1 MAVSNLRLGGITS
14 GFDTE
19 AMVTQLLSSYQTR
32 IDKQS
37 QKITKLSWQQS
48 AYQDITKKITEF
60 KNTYFDVLK
69 RDTYLMSPSTFNKF
83 KADVTATSNAD
94 AAGLTVSTTSNSS
107 SGSYKIKLNQAAKAS
122 TAQGNSITSGN
133 FKLDLDK
140 ALSSASGEVKTNDD
154 GSKTWTM
161 NFALDVQV
169 GGIRKTISFSAD
181 ALLGADG
188 NVADKDAAKSSIID
202 SLNQKLQESFG
213 YSGKTSGATGATD
226 ANGKEWFLQVKLGS
240 DGKAEFQVGGNASV
254 SVAENKGNFG
264 LAQPKEKV
272 AISTGS
278 VVTGVNALQVEI
290 GGKNVSVAF
299 NGVSSTYYDSKG
311 QTGNEAI
318 LAEYKEL
325 KTAAYRK
332 SYNLADNEIV
342 SDEQLEK
349 FTYSN
354 EQAAKDKNAASIKEA
369 LKGVAG
375 YTFNFD
381 GTYVTAADSNG
392 NSVDFSMTSVEG
404 GTLGLTKASASNKIN
419 SGSTLSD
426 LGFKPEADGTYKLN
440 INGTEISL
448 DKNSTISSMMSAV
461 NKSAAGVTMTYSSLT
476 NSFTLES
483 KEFGVSAVN
492 KSAAGV
498 TMTYSS
504 LTNSFTLESKEF
516 GGAGKVE
523 VGDTSLGRSLGLVD
537 DNGTVGASEGQNAIF
552 EINGQEV
559 YLNDNTYTLDGNT
572 FTFNDNMTIGETYTV
587 NIAKDSTTVKDA
599 LKKFVE
605 SYNKLID
612 DVYGY
617 IGKSPAKDDD
627 GNTYEPLTNAEK
639 DEMSEDEITK
649 WEEKAK
655 QGVLYNDSTVSTVM
669 SQMRS
674 ALYTSVTLDDGSKF
688 GIYNLGIKTSSEW
701 SEHGKLQIDENAFD
715 KAFENN
721 EDAIIKLFTDSDT
734 GMMKKLNSVIDG
746 AVKSSGAANTR
757 GTLVRK
763 AGKADSSVTTDS
775 TIYKE
780 MVKMQDRLK
789 ELQDRYDT
797 KEEYWWKVFT
807 NMETAMADLNSQ
819 TSYISSY
826 LGTGTSSYQ

>member
-94 AAGLTVSTTSNSS
+94 ASGLTVSTTSNSS

-278 VVTGVNALQVEI
+278 VVTGVNAFQVEI

-299 NGVSSTYYDSKG
+299 NGVSSTYYDSKS

-349 FTYSN
+349 FNYSN

-404 GTLGLTKASASNKIN
+404 GTLGLTKASASNQIN

-448 DKNSTISSMMSAV
+448 DKKSTISSMM
-461 NKSAAGVTMTYSSLT
+461 
-476 NSFTLES
+476 
-483 KEFGVSAVN
+483 SAVN

>member
-278 VVTGVNALQVEI
+278 VVTGVNAFQVEI

-349 FTYSN
+349 FNYSN

-404 GTLGLTKASASNKIN
+404 GTLGLTKASASNKIS

-448 DKNSTISSMMSAV
+448 DKKSTISSMMSAV

-483 KEFGVSAVN
+483 KE
-492 KSAAGV
+492 
-498 TMTYSS
+498 
-504 LTNSFTLESKEF
+504 L

-763 AGKADSSVTTDS
+763 AGKADSYVTTDS

>member
-154 GSKTWTM
+154 GSETWTM

-226 ANGKEWFLQVKLGS
+226 ANGKEWFLQVQLGS

-278 VVTGVNALQVEI
+278 VVTGVNAFQVEI

-349 FTYSN
+349 FNYSN

-404 GTLGLTKASASNKIN
+404 GTLGLTKASASNKIS

-448 DKNSTISSMMSAV
+448 DKKSTISSMM
-461 NKSAAGVTMTYSSLT
+461 
-476 NSFTLES
+476 
-483 KEFGVSAVN
+483 SAVN

>member
-278 VVTGVNALQVEI
+278 VVTGVNAFQVEI

-349 FTYSN
+349 FNYSN

-404 GTLGLTKASASNKIN
+404 GTLGLTKASASNKIS

-448 DKNSTISSMMSAV
+448 DKKSTISSMM
-461 NKSAAGVTMTYSSLT
+461 
-476 NSFTLES
+476 
-483 KEFGVSAVN
+483 SAVN

-627 GNTYEPLTNAEK
+627 GNTYEPLTDAEK
-639 DEMSEDEITK
+639 EEMSEDEITK

-701 SEHGKLQIDENAFD
+701 SEHGKLQIDEDAFD

>member
-318 LAEYKEL
+318 LAEYKGL

-419 SGSTLSD
+419 SGSTLLD

-448 DKNSTISSMMSAV
+448 DKKSTISSMM
-461 NKSAAGVTMTYSSLT
+461 
-476 NSFTLES
+476 
-483 KEFGVSAVN
+483 SAVN

>member
-278 VVTGVNALQVEI
+278 VVTGVNAFQVEI

-349 FTYSN
+349 FNYSN

-404 GTLGLTKASASNKIN
+404 GTLGLTKASASNKIS

-448 DKNSTISSMMSAV
+448 DKKSTISSMM
-461 NKSAAGVTMTYSSLT
+461 
-476 NSFTLES
+476 
-483 KEFGVSAVN
+483 SAVN

-639 DEMSEDEITK
+639 EEMSEDEITK

-674 ALYTSVTLDDGSKF
+674 ALYTNVTLDDGSKF

>member
-94 AAGLTVSTTSNSS
+94 TAGLTVSTTSNSS

-278 VVTGVNALQVEI
+278 VVTGVNAFQVEI

-299 NGVSSTYYDSKG
+299 NGVSSTYYDSKS

-349 FTYSN
+349 FNYSN

-448 DKNSTISSMMSAV
+448 DKKSTISSMMSAV

-483 KEFGVSAVN
+483 KEFG
-492 KSAAGV
+492 G
-498 TMTYSS
+498 T
-504 LTNSFTLESKEF
+504 
-516 GGAGKVE
+516 GKVE

>member
-83 KADVTATSNAD
+83 KADVTATSTAD
-94 AAGLTVSTTSNSS
+94 ASGLTVSTTSNSS

-448 DKNSTISSMMSAV
+448 DKKSTISSMM
-461 NKSAAGVTMTYSSLT
+461 
-476 NSFTLES
+476 
-483 KEFGVSAVN
+483 SAVN

-523 VGDTSLGRSLGLVD
+523 VGDTSLGRSLGLFD

-605 SYNKLID
+605 SYNKLIE

-688 GIYNLGIKTSSEW
+688 GIYNLGIKPSSEW

>member
-226 ANGKEWFLQVKLGS
+226 ANGKEWFLQVQLGS

-278 VVTGVNALQVEI
+278 VVTGVNAFQVEI
-290 GGKNVSVAF
+290 GGKNESVAF

-419 SGSTLSD
+419 SGSTLSN

-448 DKNSTISSMMSAV
+448 DKNATISSMM
-461 NKSAAGVTMTYSSLT
+461 
-476 NSFTLES
+476 
-483 KEFGVSAVN
+483 SAVN

>member
-94 AAGLTVSTTSNSS
+94 ASGLTVSTTSNSS

-448 DKNSTISSMMSAV
+448 DKKSTISSMM
-461 NKSAAGVTMTYSSLT
+461 
-476 NSFTLES
+476 
-483 KEFGVSAVN
+483 SAVN

-572 FTFNDNMTIGETYTV
+572 FTFNVNMTIGETYTV

>member
-94 AAGLTVSTTSNSS
+94 TAGLTVSTTSNSS

-140 ALSSASGEVKTNDD
+140 ALSSTSGEVKTNDD

-278 VVTGVNALQVEI
+278 VVTGVNAFQVEI

-349 FTYSN
+349 FNYSN

-448 DKNSTISSMMSAV
+448 DKKSTISSMMSAV

-483 KEFGVSAVN
+483 KE
-492 KSAAGV
+492 
-498 TMTYSS
+498 
-504 LTNSFTLESKEF
+504 L

-639 DEMSEDEITK
+639 EEMSEDEITK

-746 AVKSSGAANTR
+746 AVKSRGAANTR

>member
-94 AAGLTVSTTSNSS
+94 TAGLTVSTTSNSS

-226 ANGKEWFLQVKLGS
+226 ANGKEWFLQAKLGS

-278 VVTGVNALQVEI
+278 VVTGVNAFQVEI

-448 DKNSTISSMMSAV
+448 DKKSTISSMM
-461 NKSAAGVTMTYSSLT
+461 
-476 NSFTLES
+476 
-483 KEFGVSAVN
+483 SAVN

>member
-226 ANGKEWFLQVKLGS
+226 ANGKEWFLQAKLGS

-278 VVTGVNALQVEI
+278 VVTGVNAFQVEI

-448 DKNSTISSMMSAV
+448 DKKSTISSMM
-461 NKSAAGVTMTYSSLT
+461 
-476 NSFTLES
+476 
-483 KEFGVSAVN
+483 SAVN

>member
-299 NGVSSTYYDSKG
+299 NGVSSTYYDSKD

-332 SYNLADNEIV
+332 SYNLAENEIV
-342 SDEQLEK
+342 SDKQLEK

-381 GTYVTAADSNG
+381 GTYITAADSNG

-404 GTLGLTKASASNKIN
+404 GTLGLTKASASNKIS

-448 DKNSTISSMMSAV
+448 DKKSTISSMM
-461 NKSAAGVTMTYSSLT
+461 
-476 NSFTLES
+476 
-483 KEFGVSAVN
+483 SAVN

-627 GNTYEPLTNAEK
+627 GNTYEPLTDAEK
-639 DEMSEDEITK
+639 EEMSEDEITK

>member
-94 AAGLTVSTTSNSS
+94 TAGLTVSTTSNSS

-278 VVTGVNALQVEI
+278 VVTGVNAFQVEI

-318 LAEYKEL
+318 LAEYKGL

-349 FTYSN
+349 FNYSN

-404 GTLGLTKASASNKIN
+404 GTLGLTKASASNKIS

-448 DKNSTISSMMSAV
+448 DKKSTISSMM
-461 NKSAAGVTMTYSSLT
+461 
-476 NSFTLES
+476 
-483 KEFGVSAVN
+483 SAVN

-639 DEMSEDEITK
+639 EEMSEDEITK

-674 ALYTSVTLDDGSKF
+674 ALYTNVTLDDGSKF

>member
-69 RDTYLMSPSTFNKF
+69 RDTYLMSPSTFNKV

-94 AAGLTVSTTSNSS
+94 TAGLTVSTTSNSS

-278 VVTGVNALQVEI
+278 VVTGVNAFQVEI

-349 FTYSN
+349 FNYSN

-404 GTLGLTKASASNKIN
+404 GTLGLTKASASNKIS

-448 DKNSTISSMMSAV
+448 DKKSTISSMM
-461 NKSAAGVTMTYSSLT
+461 
-476 NSFTLES
+476 
-483 KEFGVSAVN
+483 SAVN

-627 GNTYEPLTNAEK
+627 GNTYEPLTDAEK
-639 DEMSEDEITK
+639 EEMSEDEITK

-669 SQMRS
+669 RQMRS

>member
-94 AAGLTVSTTSNSS
+94 ASGLTVSTTSNSS

-278 VVTGVNALQVEI
+278 VVTGVNAFQVEI

-349 FTYSN
+349 FNYSN

-404 GTLGLTKASASNKIN
+404 GTLGLTKASASNKIS

-448 DKNSTISSMMSAV
+448 DKKSTISSMMSAV

-483 KEFGVSAVN
+483 KE
-492 KSAAGV
+492 
-498 TMTYSS
+498 
-504 LTNSFTLESKEF
+504 L

>member
-278 VVTGVNALQVEI
+278 VVTGVNAFQVEI

-332 SYNLADNEIV
+332 SYNLAENEIV
-342 SDEQLEK
+342 SDKQLEK

-404 GTLGLTKASASNKIN
+404 GTLGLTKASASNKIS

-448 DKNSTISSMMSAV
+448 DKKSTISSMMSAV

-483 KEFGVSAVN
+483 KE
-492 KSAAGV
+492 
-498 TMTYSS
+498 
-504 LTNSFTLESKEF
+504 L

-552 EINGQEV
+552 EINGKEV

-639 DEMSEDEITK
+639 EEMSEDEITK

-674 ALYTSVTLDDGSKF
+674 ALYTNVTLDDGSKF

>member
-94 AAGLTVSTTSNSS
+94 ASGLTVSTTSNSS

-278 VVTGVNALQVEI
+278 VVTGVNAFQVEI

-332 SYNLADNEIV
+332 SYNLAENEIV
-342 SDEQLEK
+342 SDKQLEK

-404 GTLGLTKASASNKIN
+404 GTLGLTKASASNKIS

-448 DKNSTISSMMSAV
+448 DKKSTISSMMSAV

-483 KEFGVSAVN
+483 KE
-492 KSAAGV
+492 
-498 TMTYSS
+498 
-504 LTNSFTLESKEF
+504 L

-639 DEMSEDEITK
+639 EEMSEDEITK

>member
-94 AAGLTVSTTSNSS
+94 ASGLTVSTTSNSS

-349 FTYSN
+349 FNYSN

-404 GTLGLTKASASNKIN
+404 GTLGLTKASASNKIS

-448 DKNSTISSMMSAV
+448 DKKSTISSMM
-461 NKSAAGVTMTYSSLT
+461 
-476 NSFTLES
+476 
-483 KEFGVSAVN
+483 SAVN

-627 GNTYEPLTNAEK
+627 GNTYEPLTDAEK
-639 DEMSEDEITK
+639 EEMSEDEITK

>member
-19 AMVTQLLSSYQTR
+19 AMVTHLLSSYQTR

-278 VVTGVNALQVEI
+278 VVTGVNAFQVEI

-448 DKNSTISSMMSAV
+448 DKKSTISSMM
-461 NKSAAGVTMTYSSLT
+461 
-476 NSFTLES
+476 
-483 KEFGVSAVN
+483 SAVN

>member
-278 VVTGVNALQVEI
+278 VVTGVNAFQVEI

-299 NGVSSTYYDSKG
+299 NGVSSTYYDSKS

-349 FTYSN
+349 FNYSN

-448 DKNSTISSMMSAV
+448 DKKSTISSMM
-461 NKSAAGVTMTYSSLT
+461 
-476 NSFTLES
+476 
-483 KEFGVSAVN
+483 SAVN

-639 DEMSEDEITK
+639 EEMSEDEITK

>member
-94 AAGLTVSTTSNSS
+94 TAGLTVSTTSNSS

-278 VVTGVNALQVEI
+278 VVTGVNAFQVEI

-448 DKNSTISSMMSAV
+448 DKKSTISSMM
-461 NKSAAGVTMTYSSLT
+461 
-476 NSFTLES
+476 
-483 KEFGVSAVN
+483 SAVN

-627 GNTYEPLTNAEK
+627 GNTYEPLTDAEK
-639 DEMSEDEITK
+639 EEMSEDEITK

>member
-226 ANGKEWFLQVKLGS
+226 ANGKEWFLQAKLGS

-278 VVTGVNALQVEI
+278 VVTGVNAFQVEI

-404 GTLGLTKASASNKIN
+404 GTLGLTKASASNKIS

-448 DKNSTISSMMSAV
+448 DKKSTISSMMSAV

-483 KEFGVSAVN
+483 KE
-492 KSAAGV
+492 
-498 TMTYSS
+498 
-504 LTNSFTLESKEF
+504 L

-627 GNTYEPLTNAEK
+627 GNTYEPLTDAEK
-639 DEMSEDEITK
+639 EEMSEDEITK

>member
-318 LAEYKEL
+318 LAEYKGL

-349 FTYSN
+349 FNYSN

-448 DKNSTISSMMSAV
+448 DKKSTISSMM
-461 NKSAAGVTMTYSSLT
+461 
-476 NSFTLES
+476 
-483 KEFGVSAVN
+483 SAVN

-639 DEMSEDEITK
+639 EEMSEDEITK

-655 QGVLYNDSTVSTVM
+655 QGVLYNDSTVSTIM

-701 SEHGKLQIDENAFD
+701 SEHGKLQIDEDAFD

>member
-272 AISTGS
+272 AISTAS

-318 LAEYKEL
+318 LAEYKGL

-349 FTYSN
+349 FNYSN

-404 GTLGLTKASASNKIN
+404 GTLGLTKASASNKIS

-448 DKNSTISSMMSAV
+448 DKKSTISSMMSAV

-483 KEFGVSAVN
+483 KE
-492 KSAAGV
+492 
-498 TMTYSS
+498 
-504 LTNSFTLESKEF
+504 L

-627 GNTYEPLTNAEK
+627 GNTYEPLTDAEK
-639 DEMSEDEITK
+639 EEMSEDEITK

>member
-278 VVTGVNALQVEI
+278 VVTGVNAFQVEI

-299 NGVSSTYYDSKG
+299 NGVSSTYYDSKS

-349 FTYSN
+349 FNYSN

-448 DKNSTISSMMSAV
+448 DKKSTISSMM
-461 NKSAAGVTMTYSSLT
+461 
-476 NSFTLES
+476 
-483 KEFGVSAVN
+483 SAVN

-627 GNTYEPLTNAEK
+627 GNTYEPLTDAEK
-639 DEMSEDEITK
+639 EEMSEDEITK

-789 ELQDRYDT
+789 ELQDRYNT

>member
-94 AAGLTVSTTSNSS
+94 TAGLTVSTTSNSS

-140 ALSSASGEVKTNDD
+140 ALSSTSGEVKTNDD

-278 VVTGVNALQVEI
+278 VVTGVNAFQVEI

-349 FTYSN
+349 FNYSN

-404 GTLGLTKASASNKIN
+404 GTLGLTKASASNKIS

-448 DKNSTISSMMSAV
+448 DKKSTISSMMSAV

-483 KEFGVSAVN
+483 KE
-492 KSAAGV
+492 
-498 TMTYSS
+498 
-504 LTNSFTLESKEF
+504 L

-627 GNTYEPLTNAEK
+627 GNTYEPLTDAEK
-639 DEMSEDEITK
+639 EEMSEDEITK

-763 AGKADSSVTTDS
+763 AGKADSYVTTDS

>member
-94 AAGLTVSTTSNSS
+94 ASGLTVSTTSNSS

-278 VVTGVNALQVEI
+278 VVTGVNAFQVEI

-299 NGVSSTYYDSKG
+299 NGVSSTYYDSKS

-349 FTYSN
+349 FNYSN

-448 DKNSTISSMMSAV
+448 DKKSTISSMM
-461 NKSAAGVTMTYSSLT
+461 
-476 NSFTLES
+476 
-483 KEFGVSAVN
+483 SAVN

-701 SEHGKLQIDENAFD
+701 SEHGKLQIDEDAFD

>member
-94 AAGLTVSTTSNSS
+94 ASGLTVSTTSNSS

-272 AISTGS
+272 AISTAS

-318 LAEYKEL
+318 LAEYKGL

-349 FTYSN
+349 FNYSN

-392 NSVDFSMTSVEG
+392 NSVDFSMTTVEG

-448 DKNSTISSMMSAV
+448 DKKSTISSMMSAV

-483 KEFGVSAVN
+483 KEFG
-492 KSAAGV
+492 G
-498 TMTYSS
+498 T
-504 LTNSFTLESKEF
+504 
-516 GGAGKVE
+516 GKVE

-649 WEEKAK
+649 WGEKAK

>member
-140 ALSSASGEVKTNDD
+140 ALSSTSGEVKTNDD
-154 GSKTWTM
+154 GSETWTM
-161 NFALDVQV
+161 NFALDIQV

-278 VVTGVNALQVEI
+278 VVTGVNAFQVEI

-349 FTYSN
+349 FNYSN

-448 DKNSTISSMMSAV
+448 DKKSTISSMM
-461 NKSAAGVTMTYSSLT
+461 
-476 NSFTLES
+476 
-483 KEFGVSAVN
+483 SAVN

>member
-318 LAEYKEL
+318 LAEYKGL

-349 FTYSN
+349 FNYSN

-448 DKNSTISSMMSAV
+448 DKKSTISSMM
-461 NKSAAGVTMTYSSLT
+461 
-476 NSFTLES
+476 
-483 KEFGVSAVN
+483 SAVN

-721 EDAIIKLFTDSDT
+721 EDAIIKLFTDSGT

>member
-94 AAGLTVSTTSNSS
+94 ASGLTVSTTSNSS

-226 ANGKEWFLQVKLGS
+226 ANGKEWILQVKLGS

-278 VVTGVNALQVEI
+278 VVTGVNAFQVEI

-349 FTYSN
+349 FNYSN

-448 DKNSTISSMMSAV
+448 DKKSTISSMMSAV

-483 KEFGVSAVN
+483 KEFG
-492 KSAAGV
+492 G
-498 TMTYSS
+498 T
-504 LTNSFTLESKEF
+504 
-516 GGAGKVE
+516 GKVE

>member
-94 AAGLTVSTTSNSS
+94 TAGLTVSTTSNSS

-188 NVADKDAAKSSIID
+188 NVADTDAAKSSIID

-226 ANGKEWFLQVKLGS
+226 ANGKEWFLQAKLGS

-278 VVTGVNALQVEI
+278 VVTGVNAFQVEI

-318 LAEYKEL
+318 LAEYKGL

-332 SYNLADNEIV
+332 SYNLAENEIV

-349 FTYSN
+349 FNYSN

-404 GTLGLTKASASNKIN
+404 GTLGLTKASASNKIS

-448 DKNSTISSMMSAV
+448 DKKSTISSMM
-461 NKSAAGVTMTYSSLT
+461 
-476 NSFTLES
+476 
-483 KEFGVSAVN
+483 SAVN

-627 GNTYEPLTNAEK
+627 GNTYEPLTDAEK
-639 DEMSEDEITK
+639 EEMSEDEITK

>member
-226 ANGKEWFLQVKLGS
+226 ANGKEWFLQAKLGS

-278 VVTGVNALQVEI
+278 VVTGVNAFQVEI

-318 LAEYKEL
+318 LAEYKGL

-332 SYNLADNEIV
+332 SYNLAENEIV

-349 FTYSN
+349 FNYSN

-404 GTLGLTKASASNKIN
+404 GTLGLTKASASNKIS

-448 DKNSTISSMMSAV
+448 DKKSTISSMMSAV

-483 KEFGVSAVN
+483 KEFG
-492 KSAAGV
+492 G
-498 TMTYSS
+498 T
-504 LTNSFTLESKEF
+504 
-516 GGAGKVE
+516 GKVE

-552 EINGQEV
+552 EINGKEV

-627 GNTYEPLTNAEK
+627 GNTYEPLTDAEK
-639 DEMSEDEITK
+639 EEMSEDEITK

>member
-154 GSKTWTM
+154 GSETWTM

-226 ANGKEWFLQVKLGS
+226 ANGKEWFLQVQLGS

-278 VVTGVNALQVEI
+278 VVTGVNAFQVEI

-299 NGVSSTYYDSKG
+299 NGVSSTYYDSKD

-349 FTYSN
+349 FTYTN

-419 SGSTLSD
+419 SGSTLSN

-448 DKNSTISSMMSAV
+448 DKNATISSMM
-461 NKSAAGVTMTYSSLT
+461 
-476 NSFTLES
+476 
-483 KEFGVSAVN
+483 SAVN

-587 NIAKDSTTVKDA
+587 NIKKDSTTVKDA

-627 GNTYEPLTNAEK
+627 GNTYEPLTDAEK
-639 DEMSEDEITK
+639 EEMSEDEITK

-655 QGVLYNDSTVSTVM
+655 QGVLYNDSTVSTIM

-674 ALYTSVTLDDGSKF
+674 ALYTNVTLDDGSKF

-701 SEHGKLQIDENAFD
+701 SEHGKLQIDEDAFD

-721 EDAIIKLFTDSDT
+721 EDAIIKLFTNSDT

-746 AVKSSGAANTR
+746 AVKSSGAVNTR

-789 ELQDRYDT
+789 ELQNRYND